1 MNGNFDLDP
10 GEEPGKDNEMIYEHQ
25 KNSRR
30 RDSDSEDCPYTKQAR
45 NEETGK
51 QTTENHTYGTVTQGT
66 PQENVI
72 LIQITNKSNTSNFN
86 HPIRLTEAIN
96 KSIFQKYIIEN
107 SLRVI
112 GDGKAIRFEVV
123 DISKIGPLNEI
134 KYLGNWEINCKQPA
148 SNNDQGCS
156 YGTISPV
163 ETDIEIEEIKEKTKI
178 LWGPDTYIKDI
189 TRIHKPSKISGENK
203 WIPTKSLKI
212 TFRGPLPNKLTIGH
226 ISYKVYQYT
235 FPISKC
241 FKCLMYGH
249 GLISCKNKIRC
260 SKCSQQDHK
269 YKDCKNPPH
278 CFFCKGNHTAYDKTC
293 PIHQKAQEIN
303 KKNTTPNNLEVKK
316 LFHHLNPTT
325 QKQNQPIQKNI
336 IITTAEIHNS
346 ETDYK
351 QQTDDNTN
359 TIQQTNPNITQTYAK
374 ILTQTNN
381 ITPAQ
386 KTPTKQKNNT
396 NRAENT
402 PTQSTKSKQKNS
414 QEKTKE
420 QTHTKE
426 QNIKDKKLTES
437 PITWSL
443 PTPLNKTPTIKE
455 KKKKEEEE
463 EQKNKEEKPS
473 FVEITKGIFKLI
485 TNITEKFKSDKTIIE
500 IITEIITEVAPI
512 LKQISVWFND

>member
-1 MNGNFDLDP
+1 ML
-10 GEEPGKDNEMIYEHQ
+10 
-25 KNSRR
+25 
-30 RDSDSEDCPYTKQAR
+30 
-45 NEETGK
+45 
-51 QTTENHTYGTVTQGT
+51 TENIKEYN
-66 PQENVI
+66 PQKDKNN
-72 LIQITNKSNTSNFN
+72 LIHRIIETNKELKVKIKIKTMSNIT
-86 HPIRLTEAIN
+86 PIPPW
-96 KSIFQKYIIEN
+96 F
-107 SLRVI
+107 
-112 GDGKAIRFEVV
+112 
-123 DISKIGPLNEI
+123 
-134 KYLGNWEINCKQPA
+134 
-148 SNNDQGCS
+148 
-156 YGTISPV
+156 
-163 ETDIEIEEIKEKTKI
+163 
-178 LWGPDTYIKDI
+178 DI
-189 TRIHKPSKISGENK
+189 TKNIETKFLDEQTKNIPEQIIRAQYIMLEN
-203 WIPTKSLKI
+203 T
-212 TFRGPLPNKLTIGH
+212 RYRN
-226 ISYKVYQYT
+226 Y
-235 FPISKC
+235 
-241 FKCLMYGH
+241 
-249 GLISCKNKIRC
+249 
-260 SKCSQQDHK
+260 
-269 YKDCKNPPH
+269 
-278 CFFCKGNHTAYDKTC
+278 
-293 PIHQKAQEIN
+293 
-303 KKNTTPNNLEVKK
+303 KK
-316 LFHHLNPTT
+316 LFTDGSKINNDSTSAAIYIQDNNITTIWKLPNNTEIIEAELFAIKQGLKYIQNNKLSKSVIFTDSKSALQLISNPKPKNSKSMTFEIQELIYT
-325 QKQNQPIQKNI
+325 MVNQNQIIMLQWIPSHKNI
-336 IITTAEIHNS
+336 KGNEIVDQAAKKAHKIRYPITIH
-346 ETDYK
+346 EDTKKQIKQMKKKTDYK

-396 NRAENT
+396 NRVENT